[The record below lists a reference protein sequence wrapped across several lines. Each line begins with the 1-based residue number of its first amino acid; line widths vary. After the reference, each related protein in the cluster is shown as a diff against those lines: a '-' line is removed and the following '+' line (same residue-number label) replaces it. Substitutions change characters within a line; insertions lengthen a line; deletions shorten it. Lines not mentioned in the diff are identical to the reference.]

1 MTKGMHDDGQLLRRF
16 VETGSQADFDA
27 LVRRH
32 MDLVF
37 GVALRMTRNPQRAED
52 VAQTVFVDLWRKA
65 RRLCDRTDLAGWFY
79 LTTWYASQR
88 LVRGEAR
95 RDERERA
102 LGVGNA
108 EDTVA
113 VDPAA
118 FATVVDHALRKLSAA
133 DRDAVVLRFFQNRSF
148 AEVGAALGLTEGA
161 ARMRVQRAVERLRQ
175 LFSRQG
181 IISTIAAL
189 ECALDAQGAIKAP
202 LGLAAKVA
210 ASTAVATIG
219 TSTIGGILSLMSTT
233 KMAMTGIGIAAIVAL
248 GGYYHERQ
256 ARIAADNAINDLAR
270 ENTGLKREIAQME
283 TRRPSSVTS
292 RGQSASSPSSAAALS
307 STPQLNAIPGSL
319 LITPTASQL
328 AQAHH
333 KYDPFLRQHGLTLDQ
348 IDQWCYLM
356 AEKDLARNE
365 VQAGIQAQGLN
376 DSPAVDHLSAEA
388 TQPYWDQMKA
398 MLGPEGWQD
407 FSQYEK
413 SYYYQGAFLAPVL
426 TEMGSA
432 NDPLNA
438 AQQQTLAG
446 IIAANDHPYK
456 ANPSDI
462 GSRSEIDWETVV
474 AQASPILDSNQV
486 AILRDHAQREMAKS
500 PSQ

>member
-16 VETGSQADFDA
+16 VETGSQADFDV
-27 LVRRH
+27 LVQRH

-37 GVALRMTRNPQRAED
+37 GVALRMTRNSQRAED

-65 RRLCDRTDLAGWFY
+65 RRLCGRTDLAGWLY
-79 LTTWYASQR
+79 LTTWYASKR

-108 EDTVA
+108 EDTAA

-148 AEVGAALGLTEGA
+148 VEVGAALGLTEGA

-175 LFSRQG
+175 RFSRQG
-181 IISTIAAL
+181 IISTVAAL
-189 ECALDAQGAIKAP
+189 ECALDVQAATKAP
-202 LGLAAKVA
+202 LGLATKIAGA
-210 ASTAVATIG
+210 TTVATVG
-219 TSTIGGILSLMSTT
+219 TSTVGGILSLMSIT
-233 KMAMTGIGIAAIVAL
+233 KTAMTGIGIAAIVAL

-256 ARIAADNAINDLAR
+256 ARVAADNAVNDLTR
-270 ENTGLKREIAQME
+270 ENIGLKREIAQME
-283 TRRPSSVTS
+283 KRRPSSQ
-292 RGQSASSPSSAAALS
+292 GQSVPSPSSVAA
-307 STPQLNAIPGSL
+307 PQPPQQSNAILGSL
-319 LITPTASQL
+319 PITPTDAQL
-328 AQAHH
+328 AQAHQ
-333 KYDPFLRQHGLTLDQ
+333 KYDPFLKQHGLTPDQ
-348 IDQWCYLM
+348 IDQFCYLM

-365 VQAGIQAQGLN
+365 VQAGIRAQGLI
-376 DSPAVDHLSAEA
+376 DSPVAEQLSSEA
-388 TQPYWDQMKA
+388 AQPYWDQMKA
-398 MLGPEGWQD
+398 MLGPEAWQD
-407 FSQYEK
+407 FPQYEK
-413 SYYYQGAFLAPVL
+413 SYYYQTAFLAPVL
-426 TEMGSA
+426 TELSSA

-462 GSRSEIDWETVV
+462 GSRSEIDWVTVV
-474 AQASPILDSNQV
+474 AQASPVLDSNQV
-486 AILRDHAQREMAKS
+486 AILREHAQREMAKS